1 MESVIEYVNGLHERW
16 QVAQKTWFG
25 SSLVDMEHRLLLVE
39 EAWKKLRHRSHR
51 TVATTHHPLD
61 VFRWGRNV
69 VTHMLHCNQFFLNP
83 QDSLPNISRCA
94 LITTQTMPLALSS
107 LRMY

>member
-1 MESVIEYVNGLHERW
+1 MVCREQVESVIEYVNGLHERW

-61 VFRWGRNV
+61 VFR
-69 VTHMLHCNQFFLNP
+69 
-83 QDSLPNISRCA
+83 
-94 LITTQTMPLALSS
+94 
-107 LRMY
+107 